1 MKYMGSKSRIKKSIV
16 PILQNIIN
24 KNNITTFIDCFVGG
38 ANIIDD
44 IKCKNRIA
52 NDISKP
58 LIALWKGVQEGK
70 EIKLYSR
77 EEYKEINKNKE
88 QYDDF
93 TLGVIGFL
101 HSYNARY
108 FGGYAGEIVTKTG
121 VKRDYRVESINNI
134 LKQKHK
140 IMDVKFFNKDY
151 KEMKEVKNTLIYCDI
166 PYENTTDYNSE
177 FNHHDFWEWARNM
190 SKNNIVVISE
200 LQAPNDFICI
210 WEQEVT
216 RTQNNRDRFKSV
228 EKLFIYKDSISKIG
242 GLK

>member
-1 MKYMGSKSRIKKSIV
+1 
-16 PILQNIIN
+16 
-24 KNNITTFIDCFVGG
+24 
-38 ANIIDD
+38 
-44 IKCKNRIA
+44 
-52 NDISKP
+52 
-58 LIALWKGVQEGK
+58 
-70 EIKLYSR
+70 
-77 EEYKEINKNKE
+77 
-88 QYDDF
+88 
-93 TLGVIGFL
+93 
-101 HSYNARY
+101 
-108 FGGYAGEIVTKTG
+108 
-121 VKRDYRVESINNI
+121 
-134 LKQKHK
+134 
-140 IMDVKFFNKDY
+140 MDVKFFNKDY